1 MEAVDLP
8 AQRRASS
15 GAPYPEGTAGCRTLE
30 TVSSV
35 AVDLVKMADLHNLEL
50 ASSGDLEVAAAHRG
64 QGKALLVGHVS
75 LEPDGFHCQDT
86 A

>member
-15 GAPYPEGTAGCRTLE
+15 GAPYPEGTAGCCTLE
-30 TVSSV
+30 TAPSV
-35 AVDLVKMADLHNLEL
+35 AVDLVKTADLHNPEL

-64 QGKALLVGHVS
+64 QGTALLVGHVC